1 MKPRFRPREAF
12 LLYAILLACVAVL
25 FMVGLELGRDRM
37 LAEATT
43 PDRAA
48 AESEDAPRAGQGPV
62 EVFGNLSSTEGTTQ
76 PDEAAILS
84 TEPDEAAS
92 SSTEPDEAATLST
105 ERETAAR
112 EPDAAT
118 GTSVTRETPTAKPVE
133 PAGSPSREA
142 EEPGGADY
150 TIQVAAHSSR
160 EEAQQTLIRLEAKG
174 FEARIQPPT
183 AQLGDH
189 YYRVW
194 VGEFDSIEHARTR
207 ETELKA
213 AGFLT
218 YIRKTR

>member
-37 LAEATT
+37 LAGTTT

-48 AESEDAPRAGQGPV
+48 AESEDSPRAGQGPV
-62 EVFGNLSSTEGTTQ
+62 EVFGDLSSKEGTT
-76 PDEAAILS
+76 S
-84 TEPDEAAS
+84 
-92 SSTEPDEAATLST
+92 PDEAATSST
-105 ERETAAR
+105 EPEA
-112 EPDAAT
+112 AAT
-118 GTSVTRETPTAKPVE
+118 ELAAASGTSVTRETPTAEPVE

-142 EEPGGADY
+142 EKQGVADY

-183 AQLGDH
+183 EQLGDH

-194 VGEFDSIEHARTR
+194 VGAFDSIEQARTR